1 MTSKSH
7 EVLSTVLVTS
17 VQSRTSRSKKYLK
30 TVIFSEIQFAVI
42 CCEHCCDCIII
53 DLSRQRLNEVLS
65 RLCDRNIG
73 NICIF

>member
-7 EVLSTVLVTS
+7 EVLSTVLVSS
-17 VQSRTSRSKKYLK
+17 VQSGTSRSKKYLK

-42 CCEHCCDCIII
+42 CCEHCRDCIII
-53 DLSRQRLNEVLS
+53 DLSRQRLNKVLR
-65 RLCDRNIG
+65 RLCDRNIE